1 MIGFPFDSHVTFESD
16 GTPVYDRAITSA
28 PLRKL
33 IAKLLTDG
41 ILPNPSTNLQVEAGS
56 GMNVVVN
63 PGFAICAGGLKLE
76 ENQRTLAIQAA
87 DSNYDRIDT
96 VVLRWNDNDS
106 ERICDLYIVEGIPA
120 ASPLRPELTRTES
133 IWELGLADLF
143 VNKNSSAIS
152 NQRITDTRYE
162 TARCGIISAIS
173 EFDTTTLYQQVQA
186 DLAGFKASEQADFI
200 TWFNDIKGQLSEDA
214 ALNLQKQIGT
224 LESLKT
230 EVKTNLVNALN
241 WVVDKMSGVIAK
253 LGSADISKIGDGTVT
268 GAIVNNKEA
277 IEDVSQSLT
286 IINENLIPYPY
297 HETTRMINGVTFIDN
312 GDGTITANGTATDD
326 LIFWIKY
333 FNDLEIDD
341 NIKYTISGSPN
352 GSSSGKYC
360 LSARVYTK
368 KDAPSPSSGKIIRV
382 SQAGTVVTGYKY
394 IAPYISVWKGV
405 TLNNVIFKPMLEY
418 GTVASDYKQYS
429 MSNAGLQEQI
439 EMCKENLIPFPYC
452 ATSTGSYAKSFNS
465 SSLTT
470 VEAKNDGSL
479 LIGSNGKIPSKT
491 NQVLFRLIHD
501 NFENIPLYND
511 IYSMDP
517 HFENRPSASGV
528 ALAVSFERA
537 KDSELE
543 TFYVTSPVEINN
555 IDGKYTKIKYIS
567 VWLSTAT
574 ASFEN
579 VKMKPTITR
588 GGITEKRDVVSQK
601 LSMDAIVA
609 RTRNSLNIVH
619 LPLKETKTLTLAQL
633 YNSYAKQNDVLYVT
647 VIDYSDS
654 KSYKSST
661 MLLFIDDF
669 QIYAISTEGL
679 LKYDNVN
686 DKWAVIIPRA

>member
-1 MIGFPFDSHVTFESD
+1 M
-16 GTPVYDRAITSA
+16 
-28 PLRKL
+28 
-33 IAKLLTDG
+33 
-41 ILPNPSTNLQVEAGS
+41 
-56 GMNVVVN
+56 
-63 PGFAICAGGLKLE
+63 
-76 ENQRTLAIQAA
+76 
-87 DSNYDRIDT
+87 
-96 VVLRWNDNDS
+96 
-106 ERICDLYIVEGIPA
+106 
-120 ASPLRPELTRTES
+120 
-133 IWELGLADLF
+133 
-143 VNKNSSAIS
+143 
-152 NQRITDTRYE
+152 
-162 TARCGIISAIS
+162 
-173 EFDTTTLYQQVQA
+173 
-186 DLAGFKASEQADFI
+186 GFKALTVNTAAEAAGHIYAEDDAAIFQSMFGGDGVLNIGNCLKSTVISNNKVRISDGVVSVGGHIGRLSHADYQDMTI
-200 TWFNDIKGQLSEDA
+200 ENGATGYNRNDIIYARFLTSGNVDSFILAVKKGTATTGTATDPALVQGNLYEGAVERDYPLYRVKLSGLSISSVDQLFTVIPTIPD
-214 ALNLQKQIGT
+214 
-224 LESLKT
+224 LKAQM
-230 EVKTNLVNALN
+230 EK
-241 WVVDKMSGVIAK
+241 DKAEI
-253 LGSADISKIGDGTVT
+253 
-268 GAIVNNKEA
+268 N
-277 IEDVSQSLT
+277 QSLT
-286 IINENLIPYPY
+286 II
-297 HETTRMINGVTFIDN
+297 
-312 GDGTITANGTATDD
+312 
-326 LIFWIKY
+326 
-333 FNDLEIDD
+333 
-341 NIKYTISGSPN
+341 
-352 GSSSGKYC
+352 
-360 LSARVYTK
+360 
-368 KDAPSPSSGKIIRV
+368 
-382 SQAGTVVTGYKY
+382 
-394 IAPYISVWKGV
+394 
-405 TLNNVIFKPMLEY
+405 
-418 GTVASDYKQYS
+418 
-429 MSNAGLQEQI
+429 
-439 EMCKENLIPFPYC
+439 KENLIPFPYC

-528 ALAVSFERA
+528 ALSVSFERA

-601 LSMDAIVA
+601 LSTDAIVA

>member
-1 MIGFPFDSHVTFESD
+1 M
-16 GTPVYDRAITSA
+16 
-28 PLRKL
+28 
-33 IAKLLTDG
+33 
-41 ILPNPSTNLQVEAGS
+41 
-56 GMNVVVN
+56 
-63 PGFAICAGGLKLE
+63 
-76 ENQRTLAIQAA
+76 
-87 DSNYDRIDT
+87 
-96 VVLRWNDNDS
+96 
-106 ERICDLYIVEGIPA
+106 
-120 ASPLRPELTRTES
+120 
-133 IWELGLADLF
+133 
-143 VNKNSSAIS
+143 
-152 NQRITDTRYE
+152 
-162 TARCGIISAIS
+162 
-173 EFDTTTLYQQVQA
+173 
-186 DLAGFKASEQADFI
+186 GFKALTVNTAAEAAGHIYAEDDAAIFQSMFGGDGVLNIGNCLKSTVISNNKVRISDGVVSVGGHIGRLSHADYQDMTI
-200 TWFNDIKGQLSEDA
+200 ENGATGYNRNDIIYARFLTSGNVDSFILAVKKGTATTGTATDPALVQGNLYEGAVERDYPLYRVKLSGLSISSVDQLFTVIPTIPD
-214 ALNLQKQIGT
+214 
-224 LESLKT
+224 LKAQM
-230 EVKTNLVNALN
+230 EK
-241 WVVDKMSGVIAK
+241 DKAEI
-253 LGSADISKIGDGTVT
+253 
-268 GAIVNNKEA
+268 N
-277 IEDVSQSLT
+277 QSLT
-286 IINENLIPYPY
+286 II
-297 HETTRMINGVTFIDN
+297 
-312 GDGTITANGTATDD
+312 
-326 LIFWIKY
+326 
-333 FNDLEIDD
+333 
-341 NIKYTISGSPN
+341 
-352 GSSSGKYC
+352 
-360 LSARVYTK
+360 
-368 KDAPSPSSGKIIRV
+368 
-382 SQAGTVVTGYKY
+382 
-394 IAPYISVWKGV
+394 
-405 TLNNVIFKPMLEY
+405 
-418 GTVASDYKQYS
+418 
-429 MSNAGLQEQI
+429 
-439 EMCKENLIPFPYC
+439 KENLIPFPYC

-601 LSMDAIVA
+601 LSTDAIVA

>member
-1 MIGFPFDSHVTFESD
+1 MAF
-16 GTPVYDRAITSA
+16 
-28 PLRKL
+28 
-33 IAKLLTDG
+33 
-41 ILPNPSTNLQVEAGS
+41 
-56 GMNVVVN
+56 
-63 PGFAICAGGLKLE
+63 
-76 ENQRTLAIQAA
+76 
-87 DSNYDRIDT
+87 
-96 VVLRWNDNDS
+96 
-106 ERICDLYIVEGIPA
+106 
-120 ASPLRPELTRTES
+120 
-133 IWELGLADLF
+133 
-143 VNKNSSAIS
+143 
-152 NQRITDTRYE
+152 
-162 TARCGIISAIS
+162 
-173 EFDTTTLYQQVQA
+173 
-186 DLAGFKASEQADFI
+186 
-200 TWFNDIKGQLSEDA
+200 
-214 ALNLQKQIGT
+214 
-224 LESLKT
+224 SLKT
-230 EVKTNLVNALN
+230 WVNRISEYPNRRKLTHEDGSTELVTVARAEGQISAEGNAF
-241 WVVDKMSGVIAK
+241 
-253 LGSADISKIGDGTVT
+253 SADEMNDLENRIKGGFDE
-268 GAIVNNKEA
+268 VN
-277 IEDVSQSLT
+277 QSLT

-297 HETTRMINGVTFIDN
+297 HETTRTINGVTFIDN